1 MSVPPADAG
10 AEAYPSGRW
19 ETARR
24 ILALLGGAFLMW
36 ASFPPLEWYA
46 VAWFAPLLWLVALEG
61 LTVRERLRYAFAGG
75 FLFAGGALYWFW
87 PLFDALS
94 PILWGVLA
102 LYLGAWGALTGLS
115 AHFRGPGRIA
125 WPAVAWVGI
134 EYLRGEIAPLS
145 FSWLSLGYSQINH
158 LGMTLASVVG
168 VYGVSFVLVFW
179 GSCVLWCIRN
189 LANTP
194 KSRAAFVGLAAV
206 PLAVFLQ
213 VDSWAGES
221 LGKALLV
228 QRSVMED
235 TESLTLSRANV
246 APSTSLI
253 VFPEYSA
260 YADPFIRDGAWVLDS
275 MKENAALSK
284 AGVLFGSIRYL
295 GSDPS
300 RHEFENTAFLL
311 GRDGT
316 LEASAVKNHPIPMTQ
331 DGRPAKSV
339 TTMTIE
345 GIRGAGV
352 EGAPLVAGVG
362 ICFDGAF
369 QQYARRMVHDGAE
382 VLIFPTF
389 NSDAWGLV
397 QHLQHQRMFQMRAAE
412 TGKGLLVAAVEGP
425 TIAIAPN
432 GSVIR
437 AYPFG
442 EAGLMEAPIP
452 RPGPTTPFSMLGWYI
467 GPGALIALIIALGT
481 ILMRGAATSRA

>member
-1 MSVPPADAG
+1 VIEAPPIPPA
-10 AEAYPSGRW
+10 SGGSDPRV
-19 ETARR
+19 TARR
-24 ILALLGGAFLMW
+24 VLALLGGAFLMW

-46 VAWFAPLLWLVALEG
+46 VAWFTPLLWLVALDG
-61 LTVRERLRYAFAGG
+61 LSARVRIRYMFGAG
-75 FLFAGGALYWFW
+75 FLFAGGSLFWFW

-94 PILWGVLA
+94 PVLWGVVA
-102 LYLGAWGALTGLS
+102 LYMGAWGGLTALGGN
-115 AHFRGPGRIA
+115 FRGAGRIA

-158 LGMTLASVVG
+158 VGFTLASIVG

-179 GSCVLWCIRN
+179 GSSVLWCIRN
-189 LANTP
+189 LSDTP

-206 PLAVFLQ
+206 PLVVFIQ
-213 VDSWAGES
+213 PAPWAGGS

-228 QRSVMED
+228 QRSTMEN
-235 TESLTLSRANV
+235 TESLTLTKNAV
-246 APSTSLI
+246 LPSTSLV

-260 YADPFIRDGAWVLDS
+260 YSDPFIRDGAWVLS
-275 MKENAALSK
+275 AMKENAARAK
-284 AGVLFGSIRYL
+284 GGVLFGAIRYL

-300 RHEFENTAFLL
+300 RHEFENTAFLI

-316 LEASAVKNHPIPMTQ
+316 LEASAVKNHPIPMTE

-339 TTMTIE
+339 TTMSIE
-345 GIRGAGV
+345 GIPGPGEDDNA
-352 EGAPLVAGVG
+352 LVAGVG

-369 QQYARRMVHDGAE
+369 QRYARRLAHDGAE

-389 NSDAWGLV
+389 NSDLWGPV

-412 TGKGLLVAAVEGP
+412 TGLGLLVAAVEGP
-425 TIAIAPN
+425 TVAIAPN

-437 AYPFG
+437 ALPFG
-442 EAGLMEAPIP
+442 EAGVMDAPIP
-452 RPGPTTPFSMLGWYI
+452 RPAARTPFSMFGWYI
-467 GPGALIALIIALGT
+467 GPGALVALIIALGT
-481 ILMRGAATSRA
+481 ILTRGAAEPRP